1 MGVLSNLKLPV
12 WLPIAVLFIGQS
24 CTAPSIDD
32 CRILHDRVVG
42 RCVLWTHLPQ
52 RQVAGAQQVPIRDLC
67 VCVNVTTSHDIDPTS
82 FSPSLPVSILQT
94 EVGLA
99 GLREVSTDLR
109 QVAAAV
115 QEMAA
120 GLHSTQEEV
129 HHKVYYCSKYIVAMA
144 TYHHSKF
151 CYMHHCQFYL
161 FSVTMVTVLLLILQY

>member
-1 MGVLSNLKLPV
+1 MWVLSNLKLPV
-12 WLPIAVLFIGQS
+12 WLPIAALFIGQS

-42 RCVLWTHLPQ
+42 SCVLWTYLPQ

-67 VCVNVTTSHDIDPTS
+67 VCVNVTTSHDIEPTS